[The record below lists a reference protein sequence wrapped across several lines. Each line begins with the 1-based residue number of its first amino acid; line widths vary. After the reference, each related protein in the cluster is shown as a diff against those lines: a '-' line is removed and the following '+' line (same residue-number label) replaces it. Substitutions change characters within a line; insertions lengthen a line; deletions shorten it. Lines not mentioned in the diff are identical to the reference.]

1 MCQRLIIFLSFLFR
15 TDNVILSEQ
24 VFSVLSRYPQIPQM
38 VSVCPFPG
46 FSVLGPGGQDFNSL
60 WRTADCPWTMCHGD
74 CLHSQPA
81 SLPKGLQVLK
91 HGPHQGQTGTG
102 FKNSTNLPHVGIS
115 TGVEFRFQS
124 SGRMKPS
131 LGFCLKLCPRLSSVL
146 PSLPPFFT
154 GFSREVF
161 CIESSSH
168 CLLGKLTPD
177 NMPIILR

>member
-15 TDNVILSEQ
+15 TDNVIISEEVLSI
-24 VFSVLSRYPQIPQM
+24 LSRYPQIPLM

-46 FSVLGPGGQDFNSL
+46 FSMLGP
-60 WRTADCPWTMCHGD
+60 WRPGLQFPMEDCPWTMCHGD

-91 HGPHQGQTGTG
+91 YGPHQGQTGTG
-102 FKNSTNLPHVGIS
+102 FKNSTSLPHVGIS

-124 SGRMKPS
+124 SGRMKPG
-131 LGFCLKLCPRLSSVL
+131 LGFCLKLCPRLSSVM
-146 PSLPPFFT
+146 PFLPPFFT
-154 GFSREVF
+154 SFSREVF

-168 CLLGKLTPD
+168 CLLGKLAPD